1 MSVKTPTIQEH
12 RIAADVSGSFEG
24 GLLRSATPA
33 QYIAVMADGWTA
45 ALTIADEQ
53 WGLLTKQ
60 QIETTGVTWTALER
74 RVRQGYL
81 ERVARGVY
89 RVRGSGEPDQ
99 LDLRAAWLQLDPA
112 VPAWERT
119 TADGVVS
126 HRSAAALYGIGH
138 LAADRHEFTF
148 SGRRQTRR
156 ADVRLHH
163 RLLDH
168 SDCTQRGGL
177 PVTRPSRIAA
187 DLLAEREDLGAVA
200 QLITDALRSAYDDL
214 IAMISAIAPYAA
226 AHGSGRDDGLG
237 FLHRLLE
244 LSGDP
249 ESDRWRAEADAINR
263 GRNGDARGAI

>member
-1 MSVKTPTIQEH
+1 MSVATPTIQEH
-12 RIAADVSGSFEG
+12 RTPADASDSSERAI
-24 GLLRSATPA
+24 LRSATHVS
-33 QYIAVMADGWTA
+33 YIAVVTDGWTA

-74 RVRQGYL
+74 RARQGYL
-81 ERVARGVY
+81 ERVARGIY
-89 RVRGSGEPDQ
+89 RVRGSGEPDH
-99 LDLRAAWLQLDPA
+99 LNLRAAWLQLDPA

-119 TADGVVS
+119 TVSGVVS

-148 SGRRQTRR
+148 PGRRQTRR

-163 RLLDH
+163 RPLTH
-168 SDCTQRGGL
+168 SDTTQRGGL

-200 QLITDALRSAYDDL
+200 QLITDALRSAFDDP
-214 IAMISAIAPYAA
+214 IRMISSIAPYAA
-226 AHGSGRDDGLG
+226 AHGSRRDDGLD

-249 ESDRWRAEADAINR
+249 ESDRWLAEAAAIDR
-263 GRNGDARGAI
+263 GRNGDSRGSV